1 MEPNDI
7 QKARALLAFAGAN
20 LSSIDKSFNGEAY
33 YGDRT
38 GYRQTA
44 NSVEAADLSI
54 QRRMKPSYTPEP
66 IFYNQQFPEPQT
78 IQPSQVSYQPMHSTP
93 KISREERINKLL
105 GKSAP
110 EQQMPVVVQTDEYVQ
125 TVNAVKEALEPVTE
139 QLEDIAV
146 LIGIMVQRLEQL
158 IKIVDSDAVS
168 QEEPVGMVNE
178 VMAESQPFHLD
189 YLENDEPMEVY
200 DPEVSMSV
208 LDDEENTVQEAPKKK
223 RKKN

>member
-66 IFYNQQFPEPQT
+66 IFYNQQSPEPQT
-78 IQPSQVSYQPMHSTP
+78 IQPSQVNYQPMHSTP

-110 EQQMPVVVQTDEYVQ
+110 EQQMPVVIQTDEYVQ

-189 YLENDEPMEVY
+189 YPENDEPMEVY

-208 LDDEENTVQEAPKKK
+208 LDDEENTVQEALKKK

>member
-1 MEPNDI
+1 MDSNDI
-7 QKARALLAFAGAN
+7 QKARTLLAFAGAN
-20 LSSIDKSFNGEAY
+20 LSSIDKSFNGGSY
-33 YGDRT
+33 YGDRN

-44 NSVEAADLSI
+44 NSMEAADLNI
-54 QRRMKPSYTPEP
+54 QRRMKPSYIPEP
-66 IFYNQQFPEPQT
+66 IFYNQQPLEPQT
-78 IQPSQVSYQPMHSTP
+78 IQHSQVNYQPMHSTP

-110 EQQMPVVVQTDEYVQ
+110 EQQMPAVVQTDEYVQ

-146 LIGIMVQRLEQL
+146 LIGIMVQRIEQL
-158 IKIVDSDAVS
+158 IKIVDSDAIS
-168 QEEPVGMVNE
+168 QEESAGAANE
-178 VMAESQPFHLD
+178 VITESQPFHLD
-189 YLENDEPMEVY
+189 YSENVEPMEVY

-223 RKKN
+223 RKTN